1 MNNLFASIVG
11 GDLDS
16 ILDKMGD
23 AVCLADKDFVFLA
36 VNANFARFYGL
47 SDPQQLLGKSAYD
60 VYPGFKKSVFYE
72 ACMRT
77 AATGETTTRYG
88 YSMGQK
94 KWFVARCY
102 QVGDNLFAMMVHDI
116 TDNTNK
122 AGYVSQVDALTSLP
136 NRWAFENDSH
146 QLHNLKDFAA
156 VLVDISHF
164 RDFNDKVGFAAE
176 DRCLMEIGARTRQ
189 HTCKSDRVYRL
200 GNDQFLILGS
210 NAPEDIDYRRHN
222 LLPLLVEPLLI
233 NGQEYELQFNIAM
246 VLCTEQSQAET
257 LLTQAE
263 NALLVAKKHK
273 QPYVVYSDAMHD
285 TSVYDPSMIKT
296 IRDAIANDQ
305 FVAYFQPQIDLIDNK
320 TCSAEALIRWN
331 KNGTVV
337 SPAHFLPFAEESG
350 LILELDQV
358 VARKTF
364 EQLAAMEQ
372 KNLFLPISLNLSAHS
387 LCTND
392 TVEFFK
398 ALLKEIPVQPHLVGI
413 EITETSFMRNLEVSQ
428 IVIEELKQLGF
439 HISIDDFGTGYS
451 SMSYLLRYPSNFLKI
466 DREFVMHIGK
476 EKAHQVIVKNI
487 IGLAH
492 GMHIGV
498 VAEGIESQE
507 DLDLLKNLG
516 CDIGQGYFIAK
527 PLSPADFNTWLDT
540 QPLTDFG
547 GDLL

>member
-1 MNNLFASIVG
+1 MNELFASTIE
-11 GDLDS
+11 GDLNT
-16 ILDKMGD
+16 ILDQMGD
-23 AVCLADKDFVFLA
+23 AVCVANKDFVFLA
-36 VNANFARFYGL
+36 VNANWARFYGL
-47 SDPQQLLGKSAYD
+47 SDPKILLGKSAYE

-102 QVGDNLFAMMVHDI
+102 QIGDDRYAMMVHDI

-122 AGYVSQVDALTSLP
+122 AGYVSQIDALTSLP
-136 NRWAFENDSH
+136 NRWAFENDTH
-146 QLHNLKDFAA
+146 NLHSLKDFA
-156 VLVDISHF
+156 LMLIDISHF
-164 RDFNDKVGFAAE
+164 RDFNDKVGFAAG
-176 DRCLMEIGARTRQ
+176 DRCLMELGARIRQ
-189 HTCKSDRVYRL
+189 HTCKSDRVYRI
-200 GNDQFLILGS
+200 GNDQFLILGP
-210 NAPEDIDYRRHN
+210 NAQDDIDYRRN
-222 LLPLLVEPLLI
+222 NMLPLLAEPLLI
-233 NGQEYELQFNIAM
+233 NGQQYELQFNIAT
-246 VLCTEQSQAET
+246 VVCTEQSQTDT

-263 NALLVAKKHK
+263 NALLVAKNNK
-273 QPYVVYSDAMHD
+273 QNYVVYSDAMNG

-296 IRDAIANDQ
+296 IRDAIANDE
-305 FVAYFQPQIDLIDNK
+305 FVAYYQPQVDLIDNK

-331 KNGTVV
+331 KDGKVV
-337 SPAHFLPFAEESG
+337 PPAHFLPFAEESG

-364 EQLAAMEQ
+364 EQLDAQQ
-372 KNLFLPISLNLSAHS
+372 KNNIYLPISLNLSAQS
-387 LCTND
+387 LCEQN
-392 TVEFFK
+392 TVAFFQN
-398 ALLKEIPVQPHLVGI
+398 LLKDIPVPPHLVGI

-428 IVIEELKQLGF
+428 IVIEELKKLGF

-466 DREFVMHIGK
+466 DREFVMHIGS
-476 EKAHQVIVKNI
+476 EKSHQVIVKNI

-498 VAEGIESQE
+498 VAEGVETQE
-507 DLDLLKNLG
+507 DLDLLRNLG
-516 CDIGQGYFIAK
+516 CDIAQGYFISK
-527 PLSPADFNTWLDT
+527 PLSPVDFNEWITT

-547 GDLL
+547 GDLI

>member
-1 MNNLFASIVG
+1 MNELFASIIG
-11 GDLDS
+11 GDLDT

-23 AVCLADKDFVFLA
+23 AVCVADKNFVFLA

-47 SDPQQLLGKSAYD
+47 EDPKVLLGKSAYD

-77 AATGETTTRYG
+77 SATGETTTRYG

-102 QVGDNLFAMMVHDI
+102 QIGDDRYAMMVHDI

-122 AGYVSQVDALTSLP
+122 AGYVSQIDALTSLP
-136 NRWAFENDSH
+136 NRWAFENDTH
-146 QLHNLKDFAA
+146 QLHSLKDFAL

-164 RDFNDKVGFAAE
+164 RDFNDKVGFASG
-176 DRCLMEIGARTRQ
+176 DRCLMEVGARIRQ
-189 HTCKSDRVYRL
+189 HTCKSDRVYRI

-210 NAPEDIDYRRHN
+210 NAQDDIDYRRNN
-222 LLPLLVEPLLI
+222 LLPLLTEPLLI
-233 NGQEYELQFNIAM
+233 NGNQYVLQFNIAT
-246 VLCTEQSQAET
+246 VICTERSKTET

-263 NALLVAKKHK
+263 NALLVAKNNK
-273 QPYVVYSDAMHD
+273 QNYVVYSDAMNG

-296 IRDAIANDQ
+296 IGDAIANNE
-305 FVAYFQPQIDLIDNK
+305 FVAYYQPQVDLIDNK
-320 TCSAEALIRWN
+320 TCSAEALIRWH
-331 KNGTVV
+331 KDGTVV
-337 SPAHFLPFAEESG
+337 PPAHFLPFAEESG

-364 EQLAAMEQ
+364 EQLDVQQ
-372 KNLFLPISLNLSAHS
+372 KKNIYLPISLNLSAQS
-387 LCTND
+387 LCEQT
-392 TVEFFK
+392 TIAFFQN
-398 ALLKEIPVQPHLVGI
+398 LLKEIPVPPHLVGI

-428 IVIEELKQLGF
+428 IVIEELKKLGF

-466 DREFVMHIGK
+466 DREFVMHIAS
-476 EKAHQVIVKNI
+476 EKSHQVIVKNI

-498 VAEGIESQE
+498 VAEGVETEESLE
-507 DLDLLKNLG
+507 LLRNLG
-516 CDIGQGYFIAK
+516 CDIAQGYFISK
-527 PLSPADFNTWLDT
+527 PLSPEQFNTWIDT

-547 GDLL
+547 GDLI

>member
-1 MNNLFASIVG
+1 MNELFASTIE
-11 GDLDS
+11 GDLNT
-16 ILDKMGD
+16 ILDQMGD
-23 AVCLADKDFVFLA
+23 AVCVANKDFVFLA
-36 VNANFARFYGL
+36 VNANWARFYGL
-47 SDPQQLLGKSAYD
+47 SDPKILLGKSAYE

-102 QVGDNLFAMMVHDI
+102 QIGDDRYAMMVHDI

-122 AGYVSQVDALTSLP
+122 AGYVSQIDALTSLP
-136 NRWAFENDSH
+136 NRWAFENDTH
-146 QLHNLKDFAA
+146 NLHNLKDFA
-156 VLVDISHF
+156 LMLIDISHF
-164 RDFNDKVGFAAE
+164 RDFNDKVGFAAG
-176 DRCLMEIGARTRQ
+176 DRCLMELGARIRQ
-189 HTCKSDRVYRL
+189 HTCKSDRVYRI
-200 GNDQFLILGS
+200 GNDQFLILGP
-210 NAPEDIDYRRHN
+210 NAQDDIDYRRN
-222 LLPLLVEPLLI
+222 NMLPLLAEPLLI
-233 NGQEYELQFNIAM
+233 NGQQYELQFNIAT
-246 VLCTEQSQAET
+246 VVCTEQSQTDT

-263 NALLVAKKHK
+263 NALLVAKNNK
-273 QPYVVYSDAMHD
+273 QNYVVYSDAMNG

-296 IRDAIANDQ
+296 IRDAIANDE
-305 FVAYFQPQIDLIDNK
+305 FVAYYQPQVDLIDNK

-331 KNGTVV
+331 KDGKVV
-337 SPAHFLPFAEESG
+337 PPAHFLPFAEESG

-364 EQLAAMEQ
+364 EQLDAQQ
-372 KNLFLPISLNLSAHS
+372 KNNIYLPISLNLSAQS
-387 LCTND
+387 LCEQN
-392 TVEFFK
+392 TVAFFQN
-398 ALLKEIPVQPHLVGI
+398 LLKDIPVPPHLVGI

-428 IVIEELKQLGF
+428 IVIEELKKLGF

-466 DREFVMHIGK
+466 DREFVMHIGS
-476 EKAHQVIVKNI
+476 EKSHQVIVKNI

-498 VAEGIESQE
+498 VAEGVETQE
-507 DLDLLKNLG
+507 DLDLLRNLG
-516 CDIGQGYFIAK
+516 CDIAQGYFISK
-527 PLSPADFNTWLDT
+527 PLSPLDFNEWITT

-547 GDLL
+547 GDLI